1 MNVNYL
7 CVTVAYYKIGKGFGK
22 GGVNVESEAWEIM
35 IQMTNKLPI
44 KPILL
49 DFQSFKPRKKG
60 IREHW

>member
-22 GGVNVESEAWEIM
+22 GGVNVESEAWEIV

-44 KPILL
+44 KPISL
-49 DFQSFKPRKKG
+49 DFQSFKQ
-60 IREHW
+60 

>member
-22 GGVNVESEAWEIM
+22 GGVNVEPEGWGNCS
-35 IQMTNKLPI
+35 TNAKKMPI
-44 KPILL
+44 KPISL